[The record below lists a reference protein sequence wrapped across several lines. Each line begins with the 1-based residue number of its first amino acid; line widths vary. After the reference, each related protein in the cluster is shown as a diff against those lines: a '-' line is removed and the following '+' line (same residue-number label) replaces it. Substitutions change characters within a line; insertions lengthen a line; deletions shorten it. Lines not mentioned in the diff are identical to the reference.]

1 VSDYGIEFSDLA
13 SDLVAEFS
21 EELGQATLKHLT
33 GSVYSDDTG
42 ARVPTY
48 ANHQA
53 LMVFDEIETEGD
65 KVYEKEH
72 QLCIIAGNDITVV
85 PDNGD
90 FIIKQSGTSH
100 KIVAVL
106 VDQYEAA
113 YNLHIERKPS

>member
-1 VSDYGIEFSDLA
+1 MSDYGIEFSDLA
-13 SDLVAEFS
+13 SELVAEFS

-42 ARVPTY
+42 TRTPTY
-48 ANHQA
+48 ANHPA
-53 LMVFDEIETEGD
+53 LMVFDEIEAEGD

-72 QLCIIAGNDITVV
+72 QLCIIAGNDITAV

-90 FIIKQSGTSH
+90 FIIKQSGTEH
-100 KIVAVL
+100 KVVAVL